1 MMKKMVVSC
10 LLTLFSLGVMAQS
23 ASISPSRFYFKQAPG
38 ESGIQLLRVTNNGE
52 KPETFQISFAN
63 FDSEGNQG
71 KTSLVDDD
79 FSSGCAHWLSA
90 TPAFF
95 EVAPGETKDVEIRIQ
110 VPSTPEALSVR
121 WATGQ
126 VRLASERSALNERG
140 ADVTGMQIIQTF
152 QFLFHVFQ
160 TPPALQDMKEASVL
174 SFQNV
179 TEGQDA
185 QVTLLMEVENSGTAI
200 VDCVPYLDVL
210 NTVSGE
216 TERIMN
222 KPFSILPGGKRMV
235 RFLLPEA
242 MAPGPYNIL
251 GVIDYGSRTDLAGAE
266 LNIVVD

>member
-1 MMKKMVVSC
+1 MKKIVIAC
-10 LLTLFSLGVMAQS
+10 LLVLVPVGMMAQS

-38 ESGIQLLRVTNNGE
+38 ESGVQMLRVTNNGQ
-52 KPETFQISFAN
+52 KPETFQVSFTN

-71 KTSLVDDD
+71 KTSLADGD
-79 FSSGCAHWLSA
+79 FSNGCANWLSA

-110 VPSTPEALSVR
+110 VPSSLEALSVR
-121 WATGQ
+121 WAAGQ
-126 VRLASERSALNERG
+126 VRLASERSALNDRG

-160 TPPALQDMKEASVL
+160 TPPALQDMKEATVL
-174 SFQNV
+174 SFQDV
-179 TEGQDA
+179 TGAQDT
-185 QVTLLMEVENSGTAI
+185 QVTLSMEVQNSGTAI

-210 NTVSGE
+210 NTSTGE

-222 KPFSILPGGKRMV
+222 KPFSILPGGQRAIK
-235 RFLLPEA
+235 FLLPQN
-242 MAPGPYNIL
+242 MAQGRYNIL

-266 LNIVVD
+266 LNIIIE